1 MITHRIGP
9 HSVLL
14 PLQMRKINLFKA
26 IKSTLINKND
36 LQKTWKLI
44 KEFKS
49 LKGIQSERN

>member
-1 MITHRIGP
+1 
-9 HSVLL
+9 
-14 PLQMRKINLFKA
+14 MRKINLFKA